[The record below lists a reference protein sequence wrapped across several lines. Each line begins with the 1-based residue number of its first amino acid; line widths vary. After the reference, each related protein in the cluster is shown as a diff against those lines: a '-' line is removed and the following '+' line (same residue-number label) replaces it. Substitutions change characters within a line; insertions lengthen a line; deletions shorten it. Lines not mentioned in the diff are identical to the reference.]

1 MADKSL
7 IMSFLTDEGKKS
19 SLRLNGVRDDITE
32 AEVSAAMDV
41 VISSNIFFT
50 SSGELKIKDSAQIV
64 ETNVAS
70 LDVR

>member
-1 MADKSL
+1 MADKNL
-7 IMSFLTDEGKKS
+7 IMSFLTDEGKKT
-19 SLRLNGVRDDITE
+19 SLRLNSIREDITE

-41 VISSNIFFT
+41 IISRNIFFT
-50 SSGELKIKDSAQIV
+50 PSGELKAKDSAQIV